1 VLQIGIR
8 AWLQHLAYLGSWTS
22 CVKTI
27 FKGLLRVTP
36 YLTSFLKSL
45 VKLLLKKRMEL
56 SIVCVF
62 KKYELCVVHKL
73 IDCWIIVSVLSAL
86 KHSLNIGKTTS
97 IKDGDAP

>member
-8 AWLQHLAYLGSWTS
+8 ARLQHLAYLGSWTS

-45 VKLLLKKRMEL
+45 IKLLLKKRMEL

-62 KKYELCVVHKL
+62 KKYELCVHKL
-73 IDCWIIVSVLSAL
+73 IDCWITVSVLSAL
-86 KHSLNIGKTTS
+86 KHSVNIGKTTS
-97 IKDGDAP
+97 IKDDDAP